1 VHMLPSQACPIIEGV
16 NLTLEQCKLSSAA
29 MRRGG
34 RARFKAHAWNACKL
48 ERVSGVRIPP
58 SPPTHHLHAMSARCP
73 PMYAMFGR
81 LAASFSENLLRNR
94 SFAGLH

>member
-1 VHMLPSQACPIIEGV
+1 
-16 NLTLEQCKLSSAA
+16 

-58 SPPTHHLHAMSARCP
+58 SPPKSLRTLKGSLGVTPRRLFSLVSVPATLAHRYCTTGRQPMRCTKCEFENPASMVRSADHA
-73 PMYAMFGR
+73 
-81 LAASFSENLLRNR
+81 
-94 SFAGLH
+94 